1 MRGKN
6 NFMLYLL
13 AKFGV
18 FMLYLLAKIGVFML
32 YLLAKNGKKLEATK
46 HRVSFRLIKRLHH
59 LFVRQSG

>member
-1 MRGKN
+1 MRGISN
-6 NFMLYLL
+6 
-13 AKFGV
+13 
-18 FMLYLLAKIGVFML
+18 FML